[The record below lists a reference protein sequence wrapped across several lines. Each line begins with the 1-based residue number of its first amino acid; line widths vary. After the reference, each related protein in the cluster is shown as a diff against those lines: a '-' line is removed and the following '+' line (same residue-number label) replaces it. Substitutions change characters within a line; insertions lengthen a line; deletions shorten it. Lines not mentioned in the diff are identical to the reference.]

1 MAAITAKYITGE
13 KSVAQMT
20 GPAPEFVREVDQPLQ
35 APPQF
40 DVVMCGGTLGIF
52 LACALQ
58 LSGLRYWC
66 LQILPLPTKD
76 LLPPTNVAKKRSG
89 FWGRSL

>member
-1 MAAITAKYITGE
+1 MAAGKAQYNTE
-13 KSVAQMT
+13 LRNVAQMT
-20 GPAPEFVREVDQPLQ
+20 GPGPQFVREVDQPLL

-58 LSGLRYWC
+58 LSGLRYEC
-66 LQILPLPTKD
+66 LQ
-76 LLPPTNVAKKRSG
+76 LLP
-89 FWGRSL
+89 SLSKDCLPPS